1 MAHMILWDKEGLF
14 SPFILWKVVE
24 GEGFMNKFLR
34 LGLLAALACTLLL
47 TMGCPGKRQ
56 TTDQVPSDDDRYAG
70 QRLTAEEARAA
81 DEITN
86 ARVYFE
92 YDKFDLKA
100 ESKQV
105 LARKAELLKR
115 YTKIRVSIQGHCDE
129 RGTEEYNLALGERRA
144 RAAYEF
150 LTMSGVGA
158 GQLEMVS
165 YGKLQPAVQGHN
177 EAAWSKNR
185 RDEFIV
191 LNPR

>member
-1 MAHMILWDKEGLF
+1 
-14 SPFILWKVVE
+14 
-24 GEGFMNKFLR
+24 MNKFLR

-47 TMGCPGKRQ
+47 TLGCPGKRAGGEE
-56 TTDQVPSDDDRYAG
+56 VPSDGDYSG
-70 QRLTAEEARAA
+70 QRLNAEESRAA

-86 ARVYFE
+86 ARVFFE
-92 YDKFDLKA
+92 FDKYDLKA

-115 YTKIRVSIQGHCDE
+115 YTKIRVSIQGHTDE

-150 LTMSGVGA
+150 LTMSGVSA
-158 GQLEMVS
+158 SQLEMVS
-165 YGKLQPAVQGHN
+165 YGKLQPAVQGSG
-177 EAAWSKNR
+177 EAAWAKNR
-185 RDEFIV
+185 RDEFVV

>member
-1 MAHMILWDKEGLF
+1 
-14 SPFILWKVVE
+14 
-24 GEGFMNKFLR
+24 MNKFLR
-34 LGLLAALACTLLL
+34 MGLLAAMACTLLL
-47 TMGCPGKRQ
+47 AMGCPGKR
-56 TTDQVPSDDDRYAG
+56 TTPGEVPSGDDPYAG
-70 QRLTAEEARAA
+70 QRLTAEESRAA
-81 DEITN
+81 DQITN

-92 YDKFDLKA
+92 YDKFDLLA

-105 LARKAELLKR
+105 LGQKADLLKR
-115 YTKIRVSIQGHCDE
+115 YPKIRVSIQGHCDE

-150 LTMSGVGA
+150 LTLSGVSA

-165 YGKLQPAVQGHN
+165 YGKLQPAVQGHG
-177 EAAWSKNR
+177 ESAWAKNR